1 MGKIQLSPKVYVSAR
16 QIIDA
21 IYAYDRF
28 HRIERLFISRP
39 NKGKMGNI
47 KIDTSTVED
56 TDRYLSNVF
65 IRPESDMYE
74 RDPEQSI
81 RTKDTRVFLDATY
94 DIHIDGETVPC
105 QLTTE
110 WNADVKAPMT
120 GARTYRS
127 ALVKVVNLY
136 YAGIFCIKE
145 GHGILTMT
153 RLENV
158 GNVEEADIVKE
169 PTLPT
174 LEPDEPFRLTILPES
189 LQGAFGRRYVTA
201 LLAKPFVI
209 LTGNSGT
216 GKTRIA
222 RRLAKVLACD
232 VDGGTNSLVVPVGAD
247 WTDNTKLLGFFNP
260 LAENGKGHYVKTQV
274 LELLERAHHHPELPF
289 FLILDEMNLSHV
301 ERYFA
306 DFLSHMEMPGSV
318 MKLDGYGELPFPRN
332 LFVTGTVNID
342 ETTYM
347 FSPKVLDRANVVE
360 FVPEKASVLDSFEEA
375 EEREAP
381 LAPNIE
387 AAVAFCKMAEDV
399 RNGRTACQT
408 EDVESAKQVFGAV
421 YDVLP
426 HGMEFAYRTVKEVR
440 RYLAAARAIDESFD
454 KEKCMTA
461 IDEQLL
467 QKVLPKIHGNKRTVG
482 DLLARLAKLCGEQ
495 DSHSMEET
503 GGAQFDLPK
512 SRKKIQEMKKCLAA
526 MQYVSFI

>member
-1 MGKIQLSPKVYVSAR
+1 M
-16 QIIDA
+16 
-21 IYAYDRF
+21 
-28 HRIERLFISRP
+28 
-39 NKGKMGNI
+39 
-47 KIDTSTVED
+47 
-56 TDRYLSNVF
+56 
-65 IRPESDMYE
+65 
-74 RDPEQSI
+74 
-81 RTKDTRVFLDATY
+81 
-94 DIHIDGETVPC
+94 
-105 QLTTE
+105 
-110 WNADVKAPMT
+110 
-120 GARTYRS
+120 
-127 ALVKVVNLY
+127 
-136 YAGIFCIKE
+136 
-145 GHGILTMT
+145 
-153 RLENV
+153 
-158 GNVEEADIVKE
+158 
-169 PTLPT
+169 
-174 LEPDEPFRLTILPES
+174 TILPES

-512 SRKKIQEMKKCLAA
+512 SRKKIQEMKKRLAA